1 MSYFPSWF
9 ELCYLP
15 LVQVKSPRLGRS
27 AVFLTRGLDQSQQDF
42 HIVIIK
48 TDKGMVLVIF
58 ICQLYHV
65 LRGEVGKE
73 EVKGEEGVTLS
84 HTQPVVFSA
93 TPCGVCSNA
102 ARQCAHCRWVVTSY
116 LAVLSLLS
124 YHMCTTTTQ
133 YI

>member
-84 HTQPVVFSA
+84 HTLPVVFSV
-93 TPCGVCSNA
+93 TPRSLCSTTLRGNA
-102 ARQCAHCRWVVTSY
+102 HTAAA
-116 LAVLSLLS
+116 L
-124 YHMCTTTTQ
+124 
-133 YI
+133 